1 MSLSSL
7 DPFFRPKRVALI
19 GATARPN
26 SVGSV
31 LVRNLLAFGRDR
43 VSLVNPFFTE
53 IDGVPVHP
61 SLASLPAPADL
72 AVVAVPPEAIAE
84 VMEDIGKAGIRHA
97 VVITTGLGRGPGSR
111 LDAMTAV
118 ARRHGIRVLGP
129 NSAGLQIPPIGL
141 NASFAQRAAVPGDL
155 AFISQSGT
163 LTHAALDWAARHG
176 AGFSGI
182 AVLGDAVDVDFDEML
197 DHFALD
203 HRTRAILIYL
213 ESIRDARAFL
223 SAARAAARSKP
234 VVVIKAGRHAA
245 GARAA
250 RSHTGALAGVDAVY
264 DCAFRRAGV
273 LRVADLDEMFAAAET
288 LSLVPRIQGKRIAVV
303 TNGGGAGVLA
313 ADRVVDLGGDIATLG
328 DDTLAKL
335 DEVLPAGWSRGNP
348 VDLIGNAAAD
358 RYGAATRAVLA
369 DPGVDAVVVIN
380 CPTPLAPSRLAA
392 EAVVAAVAD
401 YRRGRYDGKPLIAAW
416 LGEDDGWNATFAK
429 ARIPALESPHGAVE
443 GLMQLV
449 RHAEAQAALT
459 ATPADVLAG
468 FSPDRE
474 RAATVIGEALRDG
487 RLWLKAS
494 EVVDLLSAYEIPIV
508 PALSALDA
516 AEARLI
522 AAGLFAEH
530 RSLVVKIASPDIV
543 HKSDVGG
550 VELELSSPEAVGEA
564 TRAVIARARAARPDA
579 RIDGVTLSPMIVAP
593 KAVELI
599 AGVTDDAVFG
609 PVMVFGRGG
618 TAVEVINDRALA
630 LPPLDANLARDLI
643 ARTRVSRQLQ
653 GYRDRRPVDE
663 GRLAGLLQRLAQLVA
678 EHPAVSDI
686 DLNPL
691 IAEAD
696 RLVVVDARVTLH
708 ADPPGPGAA
717 AQHPR
722 LAIRPYPTDWEEL
735 IVLPGGRR
743 VFVRPVRPE
752 DEGRYLDFF
761 SKMTAED
768 MRLRF
773 FQRVHD
779 LGHAF
784 VARLTQIDYAR
795 AMAFVALDP
804 ETGDMLGGVRLHG
817 DPGGGEGEYAVSV
830 RSDLKGIG
838 LGRALMVQ
846 IIRYARRE
854 TYARIHGEVLTENR
868 QMLRL
873 CERLGF
879 VLSPDPDSPEI
890 IKVSLDLTTAAR

>member
-1 MSLSSL
+1 MSLQSL
-7 DPFFRPKRVALI
+7 DPFFRPKRVVLI

-31 LVRNLLAFGRDR
+31 LARNLVPFGRDR
-43 VSLVNPFFTE
+43 VAFVNPFFTE
-53 IDGVPVHP
+53 IDGIVVHP
-61 SLASLPAPADL
+61 SVADLAAPADL
-72 AVVAVPPEAIAE
+72 AVVAVPPEAIVG
-84 VMEDIGKAGIRHA
+84 VMEEIGTAGIRHA
-97 VVITTGLGRGPGSR
+97 VVITTGLGHGPDS
-111 LDAMTAV
+111 LLEAMTDV

-155 AFISQSGT
+155 AFVSQSGT

-176 AGFSGI
+176 IGFSGI
-182 AVLGDAVDVDFDEML
+182 AVLGDAVDVHFDEML

-203 HRTRAILIYL
+203 HRTRAILVYL

-264 DCAFRRAGV
+264 DCAFRRAGL

-313 ADRVVDLGGDIATLG
+313 ADRIVDLGGEIATLG
-328 DDTLAKL
+328 DDTIAAL
-335 DEVLPAGWSRGNP
+335 DQLLPPGWSRSNP
-348 VDLIGNAAAD
+348 VDLIGNAASD

-369 DPGVDAVVVIN
+369 DGGVDAVVAIN
-380 CPTPLAPSRLAA
+380 CPTPLAPSKLAA
-392 EAVVAAVAD
+392 EAVVDAVAD

-416 LGEDDGWNATFAK
+416 LGEDDGWNATFAR
-429 ARIPALESPHGAVE
+429 ARIPALETPHAAVE

-449 RHAEAQAALT
+449 HHAEAQAALT

-468 FSPDRE
+468 FAPDRG
-474 RAATVIGEALRDG
+474 RAAAVIAEALADG

-494 EVVDLLSAYEIPIV
+494 EVVELLAAYGIPIV
-508 PALSALDA
+508 PALAATDA
-516 AEARLI
+516 AEARLL
-522 AAGLFAEH
+522 AAGLLGEY

-550 VELELSSPEAVGEA
+550 VELELSSPEAVGAA
-564 TRAVIARARAARPDA
+564 TEAVIARARAARPDA
-579 RIDGVTLSPMIVAP
+579 RIDGVTLHPMIVAP

-599 AGVTDDAVFG
+599 AGVTDDPVFG

-643 ARTRVSRQLQ
+643 ARTRVARQLQ
-653 GYRDRRPVDE
+653 GYRDRRPVDVD
-663 GRLAGLLQRLAQLVA
+663 RLAGILQRLAQLVA
-678 EHPAVSDI
+678 EHPAISDI

-696 RLVVVDARVTLH
+696 RLTVVDARVTLI
-708 ADPPGPGAA
+708 ADPPAPGGATH
-717 AQHPR
+717 HPR
-722 LAIRPYPTDWEEL
+722 LSIRPYPTEWEEH
-735 IVLPGGRR
+735 IMLPGGRS

-752 DEGRYLDFF
+752 DEGRYLAFF
-761 SKMTAED
+761 SKMTPED

-784 VARLTQIDYAR
+784 IARLTQIDYAR

-804 ETGDMLGGVRLHG
+804 DNGDMLGGVRLHG
-817 DPGGGEGEYAVSV
+817 DPGGGDGEYAVSV
-830 RSDLKGIG
+830 RSDLKGLG
-838 LGRALMVQ
+838 LGRALMAQ

-854 TYARIHGEVLTENR
+854 RYARIHGEVLTENR
-868 QMLRL
+868 QMLRM
-873 CERLGF
+873 CARLGF
-879 VLSPDPDSPEI
+879 ELKPDPDSPEI
-890 IKVSLDLTTAAR
+890 VKVALDLRSIAD